1 MKLIQRVSPRLEQ
14 EAISVRWIA
23 LERLREEERR
33 ELVRQVEDRWL
44 MGSSPLGLRRLCE
57 ELTALDERN

>member
-1 MKLIQRVSPRLEQ
+1 M
-14 EAISVRWIA
+14 RWIA